1 METQNKYQEQIIE
14 FIKESEWLHSESETG
29 REFASI
35 DTALEY
41 LCVGCLKCILG
52 GSFEIEDNK
61 QTNPSMFVVK
71 IADNITVYM
80 HSNSISINA
89 DFSSNIPLAYTKK
102 YKAIYR
108 KLTEIY
114 NNKNNNSNE

>member
-1 METQNKYQEQIIE
+1 MEAQNKYQEQITE
-14 FIKESEWLHSESETG
+14 FIKESEWLHSESDTQ
-29 REFASI
+29 RELANM
-35 DTALEY
+35 DTALEF
-41 LCVGCLKCILG
+41 LCTSCIKCISG

-61 QTNPSMFVVK
+61 QTSPNMFVVK

-114 NNKNNNSNE
+114 KNNSNE